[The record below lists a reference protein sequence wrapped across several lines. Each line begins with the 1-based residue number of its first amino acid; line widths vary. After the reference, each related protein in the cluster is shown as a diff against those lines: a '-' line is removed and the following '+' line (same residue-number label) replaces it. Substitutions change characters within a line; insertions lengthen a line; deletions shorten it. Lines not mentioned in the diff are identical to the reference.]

1 MHPAFT
7 ARTSR
12 RKKRCDAKTGTM
24 TATGNC
30 EPFAGGENA
39 AMPNEYRTSYRAGYE
54 DEPARLKERLADA
67 ASDAAQADEPS
78 ILAEALKEEY
88 AAAAERAGLRDK
100 PGTENFLEAATAQQ
114 TAQAVN
120 GASAAVYRI
129 SDSPD
134 SAHEAEKHADYA
146 ARQIE
151 CLENFISALNNDP
164 ELRQETQAVFHRTHQ
179 GEGRIDIDFYS
190 SFEVSEA
197 VSCLEGPFHHPPDHE
212 RTPLEDYARDLRAGA
227 VAHAQYMA
235 AEYQALGNAQEKE
248 AYQESIAR
256 SAAIAAAAGR
266 VVRREIGTPG

>member
-1 MHPAFT
+1 
-7 ARTSR
+7 
-12 RKKRCDAKTGTM
+12 
-24 TATGNC
+24 
-30 EPFAGGENA
+30 
-39 AMPNEYRTSYRAGYE
+39 MPNEYRTSYRASYD

-100 PGTENFLEAATAQQ
+100 PGSENFLEAAAAQQ
-114 TAQAVN
+114 TSYAVN

-134 SAHEAEKHADYA
+134 RTHEAERYANHAA
-146 ARQIE
+146 AQIE
-151 CLENFISALNNDP
+151 GLENFISALNNDP
-164 ELRQETQAVFHRTHQ
+164 ELGDETQAAFQRTLQ
-179 GEGRIDIDFYS
+179 GQGRIDIDFYS

-197 VSCLEGPFHHPPDHE
+197 VSNLEGPLHHPPDHE
-212 RTPLEDYARDLRAGA
+212 RTQLEDYARDIGAGA
-227 VAHAQYMA
+227 VSHAQYLA
-235 AEYQALGNAQEKE
+235 DEYQVIGNKEAKE
-248 AYQESIAR
+248 AYQESITR

>member
-1 MHPAFT
+1 
-7 ARTSR
+7 
-12 RKKRCDAKTGTM
+12 
-24 TATGNC
+24 
-30 EPFAGGENA
+30 
-39 AMPNEYRTSYRAGYE
+39 MPHEYRTSYRAGYE

-67 ASDAAQADEPS
+67 ASDAAQADNPS

-100 PGTENFLEAATAQQ
+100 PGDTDFLEAATAQQ
-114 TAQAVN
+114 TSHAVN

-134 SAHEAEKHADYA
+134 SAHEAERYSNHAA
-146 ARQIE
+146 PQIE
-151 CLENFISALNNDP
+151 GLENFISALNNDP
-164 ELRQETQAVFHRTHQ
+164 ELRQETQAVFHRTLQ

-190 SFEVSEA
+190 SFEVSEV
-197 VSCLEGPFHHPPDHE
+197 VSRLEGPFHHPPDRE
-212 RTPLEDYARDLRAGA
+212 PTPLEDYARDIRAGA
-227 VAHAQYMA
+227 VSHAQFMA